1 MTPFF
6 LRTIVVVA
14 LIIKVSG
21 SFSCTNLIVTK
32 GASSDGSTMLV
43 YTNDGEWLYHLNRTP
58 AKDYAPGDSVEF
70 TSRSGARGK
79 ISQVQPTYALIGFQ
93 MNEHQVAIGE
103 TTFTGREE
111 LWNKSKFLEYW
122 HLMILALERAK
133 TAREG
138 VGIITDLVEKYGYG
152 SEGESFSIID
162 PNEAWVLEM
171 VGTGSGGEGAVWVA
185 VKIPDGYI
193 SAHANMARIGE
204 FPLNDPDNCLY
215 SANVISF
222 AIEKGYYDPASNEP
236 FRFNET
242 YNPPSPDRLKYCESR
257 VWSLFTRSAPS
268 MSLSPDYHRGI
279 QGAERYPLWI
289 KPDNKLSLRDVI
301 VLIRDHYEGTPYDMT
316 KGIDAGPFGNP
327 NRWRPLNWEK
337 DDREYSWE
345 RPISTYNTA
354 FSYIA
359 QCRSWLPD
367 PLGGI
372 VWFGVDDT
380 YFTCYVPIYCGVDEI
395 PEPFANGDIQKF
407 SWESAWWVFNFV
419 SNFANLKYSYM
430 IEDIRK
436 VQSELE
442 NKFINDQDSVE
453 VNSKNLDE
461 EQMKKFL
468 TNYSLMQGNYAH
480 QRWIELGEY
489 LITKYNDGYV
499 KDDQG
504 NLREVGYPDAWKN
517 KMMNIETDKFLIPEG
532 GMDNKIEKLPY

>member
-1 MTPFF
+1 MSPFL

-14 LIIKVSG
+14 LFINAYG

-32 GASSDGSTMLV
+32 GASADGSTMLV
-43 YTNDGEWLYHLNRTP
+43 YTNDGEWLYQLDRTP
-58 AKDYAPGDSVEF
+58 AMDHTLGDSVQF
-70 TSRSGARGK
+70 TSRFGARGK
-79 ISQVQPTYALIGFQ
+79 ISQVQHTYAIIGFQ

-122 HLMILALERAK
+122 HLMILALKRAR

-162 PNEAWVLEM
+162 PNEAWILEM
-171 VGTGSGGEGAVWVA
+171 LGTGNEGEGAVWVA

-215 SANVISF
+215 SDNVISL
-222 AIEKGYYDPASNEP
+222 AVEKGYYDPASNEP
-236 FRFNET
+236 FRFNEA
-242 YNPPSPDRLKYCESR
+242 YNPSSPDRLKYCESR

-268 MSLSPDYHRGI
+268 KELSPDYHRGI
-279 QGAERYPLWI
+279 HGADRYPLWI
-289 KPDNKLSLRDVI
+289 KPDNKLSLRDVMAL
-301 VLIRDHYEGTPYDMT
+301 VRDHYEETPYDMT
-316 KGIDAGPFGNP
+316 KGVDAGPFGNP
-327 NRWRPLNWEK
+327 NRWRPLNWEN
-337 DDREYSWE
+337 DGREYSWE
-345 RPISTYNTA
+345 RPISTYNTT

-372 VWFGVDDT
+372 VWFGEDDT

-395 PEPFANGDIQKF
+395 PEPFATGNIQKF
-407 SWESAWWVFNFV
+407 SWKSAWWVFNFV
-419 SNFANLKYSYM
+419 SNFANIKYSYM
-430 IEDIRK
+430 IQDIRE

-442 NKFINDQDSVE
+442 NKFINDQDSIE

-468 TNYSLMQGNYAH
+468 TNYSLTQGNYTH

-499 KDDQG
+499 RDDKG
-504 NLREVGYPDAWKN
+504 SSREVSYPDAWKN
-517 KMMNIETDKFLIPEG
+517 KMMNIYPDKFLIPEG
-532 GMDNKIEKLPY
+532 GKDNKIEKLPY